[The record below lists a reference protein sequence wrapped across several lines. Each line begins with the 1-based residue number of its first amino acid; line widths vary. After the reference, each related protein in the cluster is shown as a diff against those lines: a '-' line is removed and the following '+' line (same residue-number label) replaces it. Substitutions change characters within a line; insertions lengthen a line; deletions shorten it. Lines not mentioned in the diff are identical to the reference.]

1 MNFLEKIKLEQ
12 VNIDCR
18 YGINTIQMQEI
29 KEESTGLYD
38 AISYAFAYG
47 YMQGQKAEQTH
58 RKSIKVPVHKNDYR
72 RAIAGNAD
80 KIKNVVHLKTLYRLT
95 EELTSDERME
105 QNGFYTWSITNHLT
119 NGDLTDREIMS
130 VHYFIGGIMSRKGGV
145 IKNG

>member
-1 MNFLEKIKLEQ
+1 MDFLGKIRDIE
-12 VNIDCR
+12 IDTR
-18 YGINTIQMQEI
+18 YDINVIQMREI
-29 KEESTGLYD
+29 KEGSQDLCD
-38 AISYAFAYG
+38 AISCAFSYG